1 MIATASP
8 RELLAAC
15 ARAGASVVFD
25 RGQLFIEPTGRISGE
40 LREALRANRDA
51 LLELLTPKALAAG
64 GRGRDIDSPRAAS
77 IVETAK
83 AMFSEWGPVEV
94 SNVSTRRWN
103 RDGVAIILRQL
114 RRAGDRR
121 GAIAIRDSWRERVAI
136 VTIDAGA
143 TLERAEKIAFEQVKQ
158 AAADRG
164 LATPAKWGSRP

>member
-64 GRGRDIDSPRAAS
+64 GRNRDIDSPRAAS

-83 AMFSEWGPVEV
+83 AMFSEWGGRSKSPT
-94 SNVSTRRWN
+94 S
-103 RDGVAIILRQL
+103 
-114 RRAGDRR
+114 RR
-121 GAIAIRDSWRERVAI
+121 GDGTAMAWRSSFGSCDALVIAAGRSRFAIRGWSA
-136 VTIDAGA
+136 
-143 TLERAEKIAFEQVKQ
+143 
-158 AAADRG
+158 
-164 LATPAKWGSRP
+164 SRS